1 MNRRRLDA
9 LLRKEWLDLWRNPGA
24 LMPVLVVGA
33 ISLVLPFVIAVGIPA
48 WTDSRLGDDAD
59 LLRVSQVIGA
69 PTHLN
74 DDARVQFFL
83 LQQFLLLFLLTP
95 ITGAMA
101 LAAHSVVGE
110 KQARTLEP
118 LLATPTTTTEL
129 LVAKVLGALWPS
141 LGVALVCLVG
151 YFTGMIWLALPGVA
165 AAMLNLRTLI
175 LIGVI
180 SPAAAL
186 VGLQAALIVSS
197 RVNDA
202 RTAQQVGVLL
212 IVPITAL
219 LVAQF
224 IGAFWLSAGL
234 LLLIGGGL
242 LVVWL
247 ALVLVSVALFRRE
260 TILTRWR

>member
-1 MNRRRLDA
+1 MNRRRVLA
-9 LLRKEWLDLWRNPGA
+9 LLGKEWLDLMRNPGA
-24 LMPVLVVGA
+24 LVPVLVVGVIA
-33 ISLVLPFVIAVGIPA
+33 LVLPFVIAIGIPA
-48 WTDSRLGDDAD
+48 WTDSRLGDDSD
-59 LLRVSQVIGA
+59 LLRVSDVIGA
-69 PTHLN
+69 PAQLD

-101 LAAHSVVGE
+101 LAAHSIVGE

-118 LLATPTTTTEL
+118 LLATPLTTTEL

-141 LGVALVCLVG
+141 LGVSFVCLVL
-151 YFTGMIWLALPGVA
+151 YFGGMAWLALPGVA
-165 AAMLNLRTLI
+165 VAMLNTRTLLLI
-175 LIGVI
+175 LLI

-224 IGAFWLSAGL
+224 MGAFWLSSGL
-234 LLLIGGGL
+234 LLVIGAGLIGIWL
-242 LVVWL
+242 L
-247 ALVLVSVALFRRE
+247 LVLVSVRLFHRE

>member
-1 MNRRRLDA
+1 MNRRRVLA
-9 LLRKEWLDLWRNPGA
+9 LLRKEWLDLLRNPGA
-24 LMPVLVVGA
+24 LIPVLVVGVIA
-33 ISLVLPFVIAVGIPA
+33 LVLPFVIAIGIPT
-48 WTDSRLGDDAD
+48 WTGGRLGDDAD
-59 LLRVSQVIGA
+59 LLRVSDVVGSPA
-69 PTHLN
+69 RLS

-83 LQQFLLLFLLTP
+83 LQQFLMLFLLTP

-101 LAAHSVVGE
+101 LAAHSIVGE

-118 LLATPTTTTEL
+118 LLATPVTTSEL

-141 LGVALVCLVG
+141 LAVSFVCLAL
-151 YFTGMIWLALPGVA
+151 YFSGMAWLALPGVVV
-165 AAMLNLRTLI
+165 AMLNGRTL
-175 LIGVI
+175 LLMLMI

-224 IGAFWLSAGL
+224 MGAFWLSASVLFVIGL
-234 LLLIGGGL
+234 GLVGLWLL
-242 LVVWL
+242 
-247 ALVLVSVALFRRE
+247 LVLVSVRLFRRE